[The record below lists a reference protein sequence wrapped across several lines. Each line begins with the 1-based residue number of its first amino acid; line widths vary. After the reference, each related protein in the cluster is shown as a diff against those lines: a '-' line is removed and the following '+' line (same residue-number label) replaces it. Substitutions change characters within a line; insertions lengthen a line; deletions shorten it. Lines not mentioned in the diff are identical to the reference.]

1 MTVSKF
7 NEAVVATE
15 TAQNKDGLDATHIRM
30 TDVEALRWLE
40 DLFSIKAT
48 AKRLDTE
55 KDDSFCVDAS
65 DGRRFILKVAN
76 PNENMEIISFQV
88 DLMRHVGVVD
98 RGLPVPV
105 TLHGLNGQDIQHI
118 VDAAG
123 QSRHLRLMSYLDGT
137 PLDSTGSTD
146 TERGKVGEMLAR
158 LRLATGSFGHPADNR
173 VLAWD
178 IQHLPSLYPLLAEVA
193 NAEHKKLLAAGI
205 ERFELFRSV
214 LPRLRR
220 QVLHNDFSK
229 SNIIVNHA
237 AAEFVTGIIDF
248 GDAVRTAIA
257 IDVSTAL
264 LNQLPRDAASRKID
278 DLLAEGRD
286 VLQGYLRIADLTEEE
301 LGLIPHLIMGRIIA
315 RALIT
320 LWRARLIPEN
330 SVYILRNT
338 EQGWGQLKWFLERP
352 FSSISAMLIS

>member
-1 MTVSKF
+1 MPVSKF
-7 NEAVVATE
+7 HEAAVPE
-15 TAQNKDGLDATHIRM
+15 TTKSKDALGTTHIRM
-30 TDVEALRWLE
+30 TEEEALRWLE

-55 KDDSFCVDAS
+55 KDDSFRVDAS
-65 DGRRFILKVAN
+65 DGRRYILKVAN
-76 PNENMEIISFQV
+76 PNEVLDIISFQV

-98 RGLPVPV
+98 SGLPVPV
-105 TLHGLNGQDIQHI
+105 TLSGRNGQDIQHI
-118 VDAAG
+118 VDAAN
-123 QSRHLRLMSYLDGT
+123 QSRHLRVMSYLNGI

-146 TERGKVGEMLAR
+146 AERGKVGEVLAR
-158 LRLATGSFGHPADNR
+158 LRLAAASFAHPADDR

-264 LNQLPRDAASRKID
+264 LNQLPQDAASRKID

-286 VLQGYLRIADLTEEE
+286 LLQGYLRIADLTDEE